1 MNENQH
7 PALILGLG
15 NPTEKHAGNRHHVGF
30 WFADELASR
39 GGGHFSLEKKLSGH
53 LCQIQL
59 QGRGMRVAKPDT
71 WMNESG
77 RCARRILE
85 YFKLTP
91 EQMLVVYDEL
101 DLPVGTV
108 RLKKGG
114 GHGGHNGLRDIVA
127 TCGRDFW
134 RLRIGIGHPGD
145 RSRVTG
151 HVLSDPGRQERQEI
165 LDAMGRAREALD
177 IMLCSGGGEAMKALH
192 TDDKKTNGKGT
203 ESNAGRQDHE

>member
-1 MNENQH
+1 MNEQQR
-7 PALILGLG
+7 PALVLGLG
-15 NPTEKHAGNRHHVGF
+15 NPTDRHAGNRHNVGC
-30 WFADELASR
+30 WFADELAGR
-39 GGGHFSLEKKLSGH
+39 GGGHFSLEKKLSGQ
-53 LCQIQL
+53 LCQIQR
-59 QGRGMRVAKPDT
+59 QGRGLRVAKPAT

-77 RCARRILE
+77 RCARRILD
-85 YFKLTP
+85 YFKLSP

-101 DLPVGTV
+101 DLPVGTA

-151 HVLSDPGRQERQEI
+151 HVLSDPGRDERQAI
-165 LDAMGRAREALD
+165 LESIHRGLDALD
-177 IMLCSGGGEAMKALH
+177 IMLQSGGGEAMKTLH
-192 TDDKKTNGKGT
+192 TADKKTPNKNSSTTG
-203 ESNAGRQDHE
+203 ERQNHG

>member
-1 MNENQH
+1 MNENQR
-7 PALILGLG
+7 PALVLGLG
-15 NPTEKHAGNRHHVGF
+15 NPTDRHAGNRHNVGF

-39 GGGHFSLEKKLSGH
+39 GGAHFSLEKKLSGQ

-59 QGRGMRVAKPDT
+59 HGRSLRVAKPDT

-77 RCARRILE
+77 RCARRILD
-85 YFKLTP
+85 YFKLSP

-101 DLPVGTV
+101 DLPVGTA

-151 HVLSDPGRQERQEI
+151 HVLSDPGRDERDAI
-165 LDAMGRAREALD
+165 LASMKKARDALD
-177 IMLCSGGGEAMKALH
+177 VMLQSGGGEAMKALH
-192 TDDKKTNGKGT
+192 TGDGKAGEKT
-203 ESNAGRQDHE
+203 ESQNKTGGNND